1 MGPHTAF
8 LRRPPSMTIT
18 PPRSVF
24 EKFKRLNCQWNKN
37 NYLLNLDFTLIHN
50 MNINHSLHYD
60 LWLNI
65 FFFKLQ
71 IYNITKLII
80 CNWCFFSPLLRNFY
94 FYVDQSTIGGD
105 MKIRLE

>member
-71 IYNITKLII
+71 IYNITNLI
-80 CNWCFFSPLLRNFY
+80 NFY
-94 FYVDQSTIGGD
+94 FYVDQSTIGDD